1 MKMIV
6 KTNEMKGMIM
16 MSQQDLPT
24 LFYSGK
30 SNSAVPIISESE
42 LQTIT
47 AEPWLEISKKGLQLE
62 GLNFDR
68 QGQLFLLDVFEGNIF
83 KINPETKEIKQPFV
97 SHKAN
102 PAAIKIHKDGRL
114 FVCYLG
120 DFKSTGGIFAA
131 TENGD
136 NLQDIIEDLST
147 AYCIDDMVF
156 DSKGGF
162 YFTDFRGY
170 STNPLGGVYYVSSD
184 FRTVTPIIQNISV
197 ANGIALSTDEKV
209 LWVTETTAN
218 RLHRIA
224 LEDDGVT
231 IQPFGATI
239 PYYFTGHEGPDSCC
253 IDSDDNLYVAMYGQG
268 RVLVFNKRGYPI
280 GQILIPG
287 RDEGHMLRSTHPQFI
302 PGTNQLIICSNDIEM
317 GGGSML
323 YTVNGFAKGHQS
335 FQFQ

>member
-1 MKMIV
+1 MKTLSFDLIVPLFKIKMIV

-68 QGQLFLLDVFEGNIF
+68 HGQLYLLDVFEGNIF
-83 KINPETKEIKQPFV
+83 KVNPETKEIKRPFV

-114 FVCYLG
+114 FICYLG
-120 DFKSTGGIFAA
+120 DFKST
-131 TENGD
+131 
-136 NLQDIIEDLST
+136 
-147 AYCIDDMVF
+147 
-156 DSKGGF
+156 GGF

-170 STNPLGGVYYVSSD
+170 STNPLGGVYYVTPD
-184 FRTVTPIIQNISV
+184 FKTVTPIIQNISV

-287 RDEGHMLRSTHPQFI
+287 REEGHMLRSTHPQFI

-317 GGGSML
+317 VGGSVL

>member
-1 MKMIV
+1 M
-6 KTNEMKGMIM
+6 TA
-16 MSQQDLPT
+16 QQLPT
-24 LFYSGK
+24 LVYSGK
-30 SNSAVPIISESE
+30 SNSAVPIVTESE

-47 AEPWLEISKKGLQLE
+47 AEPWVKISDRGLQLE
-62 GLNFDR
+62 GLNFDK
-68 QGQLFLLDVFEGNIF
+68 QGQLYLLDVFEGNIF
-83 KINPETKEIKQPFV
+83 KVNPATKEVTHQFT
-97 SHKAN
+97 AN
-102 PAAIKIHKDGRL
+102 KDHPAAIKIHKDGRL
-114 FVCYLG
+114 FICYLG
-120 DFKSTGGIFAA
+120 DFKSTGGIFAV
-131 TENGD
+131 TPEGQNQ
-136 NLQDIIEDLST
+136 QDIINDIATE
-147 AYCIDDMVF
+147 YCIDDMVF

-170 STNPLGGVYYVSSD
+170 STKPEGGVYYVSPD
-184 FRTVTPIIQNISV
+184 LKTVTPVIQNISV

-224 LEDDGVT
+224 LKDDGVT

-323 YTVNGFAKGHQS
+323 YTVNGFAKGHHS
-335 FQFQ
+335 FQFH

>member
-1 MKMIV
+1 
-6 KTNEMKGMIM
+6 
-16 MSQQDLPT
+16 
-24 LFYSGK
+24 
-30 SNSAVPIISESE
+30 
-42 LQTIT
+42 
-47 AEPWLEISKKGLQLE
+47 
-62 GLNFDR
+62 
-68 QGQLFLLDVFEGNIF
+68 
-83 KINPETKEIKQPFV
+83 
-97 SHKAN
+97 
-102 PAAIKIHKDGRL
+102 
-114 FVCYLG
+114 
-120 DFKSTGGIFAA
+120 
-131 TENGD
+131 
-136 NLQDIIEDLST
+136 
-147 AYCIDDMVF
+147 MVF

-170 STNPLGGVYYVSSD
+170 STNPLGGVYYVAPD

-197 ANGIALSTDEKV
+197 ANGIALSKDEKV

-302 PGTNQLIICSNDIEM
+302 PDTNQLIICSNDIEM

>member
-1 MKMIV
+1 
-6 KTNEMKGMIM
+6 M

-83 KINPETKEIKQPFV
+83 KINPETKEIKRPFV

-170 STNPLGGVYYVSSD
+170 STN
-184 FRTVTPIIQNISV
+184 
-197 ANGIALSTDEKV
+197 
-209 LWVTETTAN
+209 
-218 RLHRIA
+218 
-224 LEDDGVT
+224 
-231 IQPFGATI
+231 
-239 PYYFTGHEGPDSCC
+239 
-253 IDSDDNLYVAMYGQG
+253 MYGQG

>member
-1 MKMIV
+1 M
-6 KTNEMKGMIM
+6 
-16 MSQQDLPT
+16 
-24 LFYSGK
+24 
-30 SNSAVPIISESE
+30 
-42 LQTIT
+42 
-47 AEPWLEISKKGLQLE
+47 
-62 GLNFDR
+62 
-68 QGQLFLLDVFEGNIF
+68 FEGNIF
-83 KINPETKEIKQPFV
+83 KVNPETKEIKRPFV

-114 FVCYLG
+114 FICYLG

-136 NLQDIIEDLST
+136 NIQDIIEDLST
-147 AYCIDDMVF
+147 EYCIDDMVF

-170 STNPLGGVYYVSSD
+170 STNPLGGVYYVTPD
-184 FRTVTPIIQNISV
+184 FKTITPIIQNISV

-287 RDEGHMLRSTHPQFI
+287 REEGRMLRSTHPQFI

-323 YTVNGFAKGHQS
+323 YTVNGFAKGHKS
-335 FQFQ
+335 YQFQ

>member
-1 MKMIV
+1 M
-6 KTNEMKGMIM
+6 T
-16 MSQQDLPT
+16 QQDLPT
-24 LFYSGK
+24 LVYSGK

-83 KINPETKEIKQPFV
+83 KVNPETKEIKRPFV

-114 FVCYLG
+114 FICYLG

-147 AYCIDDMVF
+147 TY
-156 DSKGGF
+156 
-162 YFTDFRGY
+162 
-170 STNPLGGVYYVSSD
+170 
-184 FRTVTPIIQNISV
+184 
-197 ANGIALSTDEKV
+197 
-209 LWVTETTAN
+209 
-218 RLHRIA
+218 
-224 LEDDGVT
+224 
-231 IQPFGATI
+231 
-239 PYYFTGHEGPDSCC
+239 C

-317 GGGSML
+317 DGGSML
-323 YTVNGFAKGHQS
+323 YTVNGFAKGHKS
-335 FQFQ
+335 YQFQ